1 VTTIY
6 TQRTGRDGAK
16 PLEGAVSTPFES
28 TKGGRVEYAK
38 LTVRE
43 LLELDEL
50 DQIETS
56 YSVKPPVVGL
66 ESVRTGFRPLYPV
79 TVYQLEGDD
88 TSGIVGIL
96 YPSGNFIPVVKP
108 RHVAK
113 FWEFDETLKYEAVP
127 NLHVS
132 DINPGLTRVVGNSW
146 TAGEV
151 LWDGVAAEIDTLV
164 PMETEVHV
172 SARQQDAGT
181 MFNKTVT
188 VKVTPHVRQA
198 DRNSVTG
205 EWATTGELYRSIEQG
220 VSMRQRGPVIGKVH
234 VTHLGGERTL

>member
-1 VTTIY
+1 ME
-6 TQRTGRDGAK
+6 QQ
-16 PLEGAVSTPFES
+16 
-28 TKGGRVEYAK
+28 K

-43 LLELDEL
+43 LLELDEI

-88 TSGIVGIL
+88 TSGIAGIL
-96 YPSGNFIPVVKP
+96 YPSGNFFPVVKP

-113 FWEFDETLKYEAVP
+113 FWEFDETLKYEEVP
-127 NLHVS
+127 NTHFS
-132 DINPGLTRVVGNSW
+132 DINPGPTRVVGNSW

-164 PMETEVHV
+164 PMEAEIHV
-172 SARQQDAGT
+172 ISARYKT
-181 MFNKTVT
+181 MT

-205 EWATTGELYRSIEQG
+205 DWATTGELYRAIEQG
-220 VSMRQRGPVIGKVH
+220 MSMRQRGPQAGTVH
-234 VTHLGGERTL
+234 LTHLGGQDRAI